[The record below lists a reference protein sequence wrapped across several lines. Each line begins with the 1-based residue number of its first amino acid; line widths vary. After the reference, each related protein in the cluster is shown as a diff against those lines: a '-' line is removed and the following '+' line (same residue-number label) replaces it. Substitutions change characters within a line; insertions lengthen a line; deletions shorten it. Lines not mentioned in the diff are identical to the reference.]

1 MQKETKQP
9 DHKAQSRAALI
20 ALKELADQNSVTNYA
35 LAEKIGIR
43 PQTVG
48 QMFSGKFHPTLDNVF
63 RALNAIG
70 DLSGKTFT
78 LADIEPTNTPEK

>member
-1 MQKETKQP
+1 MQEETNQAR
-9 DHKAQSRAALI
+9 HKAQSIKAL
-20 ALKELADQNSVTNYA
+20 ARLKELADQNKVTNYA

-48 QMFSGKFHPTLDNVF
+48 QMFSGKFHPTLDNVY
-63 RALNAIG
+63 RALNAIN

-78 LADIEPTNTPEK
+78 LADLDSEQPETL

>member
-1 MQKETKQP
+1 MQK
-9 DHKAQSRAALI
+9 DHKQQSRNALT
-20 ALKELADQNSVTNYA
+20 ALKHLAELNNVKNYA
-35 LAEKIGIR
+35 IAEKIGIR

-48 QMFSGKFHPTLDNVF
+48 QMFSGKFHPSLDNVF

-78 LADIEPTNTPEK
+78 LADIDEAKPETI

>member
-1 MQKETKQP
+1 MQK
-9 DHKAQSRAALI
+9 DHKQQSRNALT
-20 ALKELADQNSVTNYA
+20 ALKHLADQNNVKNYA
-35 LAEKIGIR
+35 IAEKIGIR

-48 QMFSGKFHPTLDNVF
+48 QMFSGKFHPSLDNVF

-78 LADIEPTNTPEK
+78 LADIDEAKPETI

>member
-1 MQKETKQP
+1 MSINNQP
-9 DHKAQSRAALI
+9 THKAQSIKAL
-20 ALKELADQNSVTNYA
+20 ARLKELADQNKLTNYA

-48 QMFSGKFHPTLDNVF
+48 QMFSGKFHPTLDNVY
-63 RALNAIG
+63 RAINAIN

-78 LADIEPTNTPEK
+78 LADLDGEQPETL

>member
-1 MQKETKQP
+1 MKDNEQAA
-9 DHKAQSRAALI
+9 HKAQSIKAL
-20 ALKELADQNSVTNYA
+20 ARLKDLADRNKVTNYA

-63 RALNAIG
+63 RALNAIN

-78 LADIEPTNTPEK
+78 LADIDGEQPATL

>member
-1 MQKETKQP
+1 MSINNQP
-9 DHKAQSRAALI
+9 THKAQSIKAL
-20 ALKELADQNSVTNYA
+20 ARLKELADQNKVTNYA

-48 QMFSGKFHPTLDNVF
+48 QMFSGKFHPTLDNVY
-63 RALNAIG
+63 RAINAIN

-78 LADIEPTNTPEK
+78 LADLDSEQPETL

>member
-1 MQKETKQP
+1 MQK
-9 DHKAQSRAALI
+9 DHKQQSRAALI
-20 ALKELADQNSVTNYA
+20 ALKNLAEKNSVTNYA

-63 RALNAIG
+63 RALNAVN

-78 LADIEPTNTPEK
+78 LADIDEAKPETI

>member
-1 MQKETKQP
+1 MQK
-9 DHKAQSRAALI
+9 DHKQQSRNALT
-20 ALKELADQNSVTNYA
+20 ALKHLADQNKVTNYA

-70 DLSGKTFT
+70 DLSGKAFT
-78 LADIEPTNTPEK
+78 LADIDESKPETI